1 MGPSLWNAKGE
12 MVRPP
17 TELRSFISREPGAKF
32 PPEKG
37 RYHLYVSYAC
47 PWGKYSSTYC
57 QLAFVM
63 TIHLPFRKICPA
75 EDLPY
80 LHLD

>member
-1 MGPSLWNAKGE
+1 MGPSFWNAKGE

-17 TELRSFISREPGAKF
+17 TEFRNFISREPGAKF

-47 PWGKYSSTYC
+47 PWGEYPSTHW
-57 QLAFVM
+57 QLTLVM
-63 TIHLPFRKICPA
+63 IAHLLFCKIGLPKH
-75 EDLPY
+75 LPY